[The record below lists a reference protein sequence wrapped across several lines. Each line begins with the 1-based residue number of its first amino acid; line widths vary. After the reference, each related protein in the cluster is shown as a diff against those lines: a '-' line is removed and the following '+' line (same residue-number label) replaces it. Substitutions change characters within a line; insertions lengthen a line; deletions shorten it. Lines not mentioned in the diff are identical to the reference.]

1 LGGRFLARLR
11 VLGHAGERA
20 VAAAALPLQLKL
32 NSSSPCLVS
41 SVNRAHLPSATQLL

>member
-1 LGGRFLARLR
+1 LGGRFLARIQ
-11 VLGHAGERA
+11 VLGHDGERA

-32 NSSSPCLVS
+32 NSSSSCHVS

>member
-11 VLGHAGERA
+11 VLGHAGKRA
-20 VAAAALPLQLKL
+20 VGAAALPLQLKL

>member
-20 VAAAALPLQLKL
+20 VGAAALPLQLKL
-32 NSSSPCLVS
+32 LS
-41 SVNRAHLPSATQLL
+41 LLRNDLSFSLY